1 MPSTTPSRIRPIPIP
16 PPAVFEFQRQV
27 SSDDSRSSTPA
38 TSVEDDWR
46 PDSAIANDKP
56 ASTYLKDKRIIN
68 RDLEQIWTWNSE
80 LPAPD
85 HRLVQQL
92 IAQHVEAS
100 PDSQAL
106 QSWDGSLTYHELD
119 TFSTSVAG
127 ALQERSIGPGSYVPL
142 LFPKSMWTAVAFLG
156 VIKAGG
162 AAILLG
168 TNQPVD
174 RLRQICHQV
183 DAKLILSSP
192 ETVALAKDITKHV
205 LVVDSDLVEETH
217 YRIRFEHP
225 TTLTP
230 EDPIV
235 VTFTSGSTG
244 VPKGAIMTHANIC
257 SQFRHQRSILAY
269 SPLMRLYD
277 FAAHAFDVAYINI
290 LNTLCAGG
298 CICVPSENDKN
309 NDVEGSF
316 ERLKA
321 NYIMLTPT
329 VLRTLDPFRMPGLK
343 TLVSG
348 GENLTSFDL
357 QIWTPHIDSFVN
369 LYGPAECSWTAT
381 GERVSD
387 NKHTPNI
394 GRGLGQ
400 CTWVVDLDHDVLVP
414 IGEEGELVLEGP
426 LVGAGYVGNV
436 AANAAFIRDPP
447 WLLKGSANV
456 IGRRGRLY
464 RTGDIVRYD
473 SAGSLQFLGRK
484 DAQAKLRGQRI
495 ELEEVQVHVTSSLGN
510 QYPLVAEVILPQD
523 SDRDVLVV
531 FMQRSGPFSPIETTR
546 LKLDIAEHL
555 PSYMV
560 PTFFIPISAIPVTLT
575 GKTDRRKLREIGG
588 AMSVESL
595 TSASRLAEHDV
606 EDEPLVT
613 QAEQQ
618 LGRLWASALNIT
630 SNLICADSSFVELGG
645 DSLAAIRLS
654 QIARE
659 QGLRIEAT
667 TILACDVLRDMAL
680 KMTPVAELQSL
691 ANRDI
696 VADLSRKR
704 LKDIATTWNLSVDNV
719 DAVLPMTHVQNHF
732 RPLMKEVPQGWLCWM
747 WLDFTKPVEFSRLE
761 SACRTMV
768 ASHDILR
775 TVLIEEKKEWLHVV
789 LKQVEVNV
797 CSVLTQDSISDCAKR
812 MMEEDAQPGFVL
824 GDLAFRFWHI
834 KSPSGGSRLMMRV
847 PHTHYDFFG
856 AIAMFDSI
864 TRAYDGLPL
873 PEAGRFADIIQSK
886 CATHTPATIKYWLDL
901 FRGSRMTEIGRPF
914 KITDPQV
921 GANSV
926 PIGLYDVP
934 MPKLPPG
941 VTLATLVNACWA
953 ATLASVLGLDD
964 VIFCNLNSGRFCEV
978 RNVKNVAGP
987 CMNFAAYR
995 ARFEGPPKACDVLG
1009 SLSSQFLSGLAHDD
1023 VWPFDLSPE
1032 VTQWPA
1038 GTYPTSLLMIQMQN
1052 PAPSFEMAG
1061 EKIELSHEARDWA
1074 QFPFAAFVFP
1084 AGDTLMVACLRN
1096 QAYVD
1101 LELGEK
1107 LAVNWVDRLRE
1118 FSA

>member
-1 MPSTTPSRIRPIPIP
+1 MRPIAIP
-16 PPAVFEFQRQV
+16 PPAVFEFQRQT
-27 SSDDSRSSTPA
+27 SSDGSKSSTPA
-38 TSVEDDWR
+38 TTPATSIEYEWR
-46 PDSAIANDKP
+46 PDSAIAIDKP
-56 ASTYLKDKRIIN
+56 ASTYLKDKKITD

-80 LPAPD
+80 LPASD

-92 IAQHVEAS
+92 ISLHVEAS
-100 PDSQAL
+100 PNSQAL
-106 QSWDGSLTYHELD
+106 QSWDGSLTYYELD
-119 TFSTSVAG
+119 TFSTSLAG

-168 TNQPVD
+168 TNQPAD
-174 RLRQICHQV
+174 RLRQICLQV
-183 DAKLILSSP
+183 DAKLILCSP
-192 ETVALAKDITKHV
+192 ETIALAKDITEHV
-205 LVVDSDLVEETH
+205 LVLDSDLVQETH
-217 YRIRFEHP
+217 YRTRFKHP

-230 EDPIV
+230 ENPVV

-257 SQFRHQRSILAY
+257 SQFRHQRSILDY
-269 SPLMRLYD
+269 SPMMRLYD

-298 CICVPSENDKN
+298 CICVPSEHDKN

-321 NYIMLTPT
+321 NYLMLTPT
-329 VLRTLDPFRMPGLK
+329 VLRTLNPSRMPGLK

-348 GENLTSFDL
+348 GETLNSFDL
-357 QIWTPHIDSFVN
+357 QIWRPHIDTFVN

-381 GERVSD
+381 GERITD

-394 GRGLGQ
+394 GRGIGQ
-400 CTWVVDLDHDVLVP
+400 CTWVVDPDLGVLVP

-436 AANAAFIRDPP
+436 AANAAFIQDPP
-447 WLLKGSANV
+447 WLLKGSKNV
-456 IGRRGRLY
+456 VGRRGRLY

-473 SAGSLQFLGRK
+473 NAGSLTFLGRK

-495 ELEEVQVHVTSSLGN
+495 ELEEVQVHVSSSLDN
-510 QYPLVAEVILPQD
+510 QYPLVAEVILPKD

-531 FMQRSGPFSPIETTR
+531 FMQRPGPFSSIETTR

-588 AMSVESL
+588 AMSVESM
-595 TSASRLAEHDV
+595 TSASRPDEHDV
-606 EDEPLVT
+606 KDEPLVT
-613 QAEQQ
+613 QPEQQ

-630 SNLICADSSFVELGG
+630 TNLIRADSSFVELGG

-654 QIARE
+654 RIARE
-659 QGLRIEAT
+659 QGLRIEVTAV
-667 TILACDVLRDMAL
+667 LASDVLRDMAL
-680 KMTPVAELQSL
+680 RMTPIAELQPL
-691 ANRDI
+691 TNRDI
-696 VADLSRKR
+696 VADPSRKR
-704 LKDIATTWNLSVDNV
+704 LKDIAATWNISEDNV
-719 DAVLPMTHVQNHF
+719 DAILPPLTHVQNHC
-732 RPLMKEVPQGWLCWM
+732 RPLMEEVPQGWLLWM
-747 WLDFTKPVEFSRLE
+747 WLDFTKPVDFSRLE
-761 SACRTMV
+761 SACRRLV

-775 TVLIEEKKEWLHVV
+775 TVLIEENQEWYHVV

-797 CSVLTQDSISDCAKR
+797 SSVAAHDSISDCAQR
-812 MMEEDAQPGFVL
+812 LMDEDAQPGFVL

-834 KSPSGGSRLMMRV
+834 KDPSGASRLMIRL
-847 PHTHYDFFG
+847 PHTHYDFLG
-856 AIAMFDSI
+856 AIVMFDSI

-873 PEAGRFADIIQSK
+873 PEAGRFADVIQSK
-886 CATHTPATIKYWLDL
+886 FNNHTPATIEYWLDL
-901 FRGSRMTEIGRPF
+901 FRGSRMTEIGRPY
-914 KITDPQV
+914 KWTDPQA
-921 GANSV
+921 GADLI
-926 PIGLYDVP
+926 PIGLYNIL
-934 MPKLPPG
+934 MPRLPPG

-964 VIFCNLNSGRFCEV
+964 VIFTNMNNGRFSDV
-978 RNVKNVAGP
+978 KNVMNVAGP
-987 CMNFAAYR
+987 CLNFVSYR
-995 ARFEGPPKACDVLG
+995 ARFEGPPKACDVLD
-1009 SLSSQFLSGLAHDD
+1009 SLSSQYSSGLAHDD
-1023 VWPFDLSPE
+1023 VWPFGLSPE

-1038 GTYPTSLLMIQMQN
+1038 GTCPTSLLAILTQN
-1052 PAPSFEMAG
+1052 PNPSFEMAG
-1061 EKIELSHEARDWA
+1061 EKLELSYVARDWPPL
-1074 QFPFAAFVFP
+1074 PFSAFVFP
-1084 AGDTLMVACLRN
+1084 AGDTLMVACQRN
-1096 QAYVD
+1096 QTYVD
-1101 LELGEK
+1101 LKLGEK
-1107 LAVNWVDRLRE
+1107 LAVGWVDRLRE
-1118 FSA
+1118 FSV